1 MHACFFCLDSDPPPI
16 QSGCAC
22 RSDGGFVHVECRVQD
37 ALKRDPD
44 AWQICKV
51 CDQPF
56 TGPLAIALAQELWSR
71 KRNLPGHNNERI
83 HALDLMATSLHKQG
97 RYSEAE
103 AMHREGVAIK
113 RKVRGDE
120 HPTTLDSAGSLAN
133 ALSRQGKFAEAATI
147 QREVLEVKK
156 RLFGTEHESTLACAN
171 DMGQILVGQ
180 EKFSQAE
187 AMHRE
192 THAAG
197 KRTNGAPHACGL

>member
-1 MHACFFCLDSDPPPI
+1 
-16 QSGCAC
+16 
-22 RSDGGFVHVECRVQD
+22 
-37 ALKRDPD
+37 
-44 AWQICKV
+44 
-51 CDQPF
+51 
-56 TGPLAIALAQELWSR
+56 
-71 KRNLPGHNNERI
+71 
-83 HALDLMATSLHKQG
+83 MATSLHKQG

-197 KRTNGAPHACGL
+197 KRTNGAPHACGGCSGILARGTVCLRCSSPESGTFGSDVPCASMISCWQVPSIHRRSRAPTISPPRSRRRASTSKPKRSSRRCGGT